1 MIEVLRLGHR
11 PLRDKRITTH
21 VGLVARA
28 FGADGMIMTVQDEK
42 VEESIK
48 KVVENWGGRFYV
60 KVVENWR
67 DYIKNWKGKVV
78 HLTMYGMPLDEKIG
92 EIKKDNN
99 ILIIVG
105 SQKVPGE
112 VFDLADYNVAV
123 GNQPHSEVSALAV
136 FLDRF
141 FEGTQLR
148 REFKGRMRI
157 IPSEKRKRIQKI

>member
-48 KVVENWGGRFYV
+48 RVVENWGGRFYV

-78 HLTMYGMPLDEKIG
+78 HLTMYGIPLDEKIG
-92 EIKKDNN
+92 EIKKDSD

-112 VFDLADYNVAV
+112 VFDLADYNMAV
-123 GNQPHSEVSALAV
+123 GNQPHSEVSALAI

-148 REFKGRMRI
+148 REFKGKMKI